1 MTTYIQIEGISIDR
15 GLHTFVNTEVLPET
29 GVSQE
34 TFWAGVAGLVAEY
47 SPRIRHALAQRD
59 RLQKAID
66 NFLIGSSGTDMHL
79 RTRFMREIG
88 YVEELPPKF
97 TVSTQN
103 VDAEIGRIAGTQL
116 VVPVNNARYALNAA
130 NARWGSLYDALY
142 GTDALPQ
149 TPPFQCGTEYNP
161 LRGRIVV
168 RRAKLFL
175 DETVP
180 LLIGS
185 HADTLSYYVHH
196 GELHA
201 KLECGR
207 TTGLKHPTQFAGF
220 AGPPSEPRAVLFN
233 NRGLHIELKIDR
245 ASTVGSVDKAGIADV
260 IVEAAMSTIM
270 DCEDSVAAV
279 DAQDKVLVY
288 RNWLGLMRGT
298 LTAAVPR
305 NGKVTTRALS
315 EDRRYTAPDGA
326 PLILH
331 GRSLMLVRTV
341 GHHMFTDMVLD
352 AEGNETPE
360 GVIDAAILSAI
371 ALHDLRGNSPVRNSR
386 MGSIYLVRPK
396 MHGSQ
401 EVALSDA
408 IFTSV
413 EEILSLP
420 RNTIKMG
427 IMDEE
432 RRTSCNLAACINAA
446 RERVFFINTGF
457 LDRTGDEI
465 HTCMKAGAVVR
476 KGDMKKEPW
485 IRAYEQRNV
494 AIGLECGL
502 GIGPR
507 GHGQIGKGMWAI
519 PDRMA
524 DMLEQK
530 GAQMRAGASTAWI
543 PSPTAATLHALHY
556 HQVDVME
563 VQKELRYHAP
573 LPMEDLLSL
582 PLAQGA
588 HWSEE
593 EIAAELDT
601 NLQSILGY
609 VVRWVDM
616 GVGCSRVPD
625 LNNVGL
631 MEDRATLRISSQHV
645 ANWLMHGVVSEAQV
659 EAALIRMARMVDEQN
674 QDEAG
679 YIPLSTHQDGPAF
692 MAARELVFD
701 GARQPNGYTE
711 SILHR
716 RRREAKRRHRIEGV
730 TQEDMEFAAD

>member
-1 MTTYIQIEGISIDR
+1 MTSHIQLDGISVDR
-15 GLHTFVNTEVLPET
+15 DLHAFVNTEVLPET
-29 GVSQE
+29 GVSPE
-34 TFWAGVAGLVAEY
+34 TFWTGVAGLVAEFG
-47 SPRIRHALAQRD
+47 PKLRHALAQRD
-59 RLQKAID
+59 RLQTAID
-66 NFLIGSSGTDMHL
+66 NFLIGSSGTDMEI

-88 YVEELPPKF
+88 YVEETPAKF

-103 VDAEIGRIAGTQL
+103 VDSEIGRVAGPQL

-149 TPPFQCGTEYNP
+149 TPPFQMGESYNP

-168 RRAKLFL
+168 RRARLFL

-185 HADTLSYYVHH
+185 HAEALSYYVQH
-196 GELHA
+196 GELHV

-207 TTGLKHPTQFAGF
+207 TSGLRHPTQFAGF
-220 AGPPSEPRAVLFN
+220 NGPPGEPNTVLFD
-233 NRGLHIELKIDR
+233 NRGLHIELRFDR
-245 ASTVGSVDKAGIADV
+245 EHVVGKTDKAGIAD
-260 IVEAAMSTIM
+260 IQIESALSTIM

-279 DAQDKVLVY
+279 DAQDKVQVY

-298 LTAAVPR
+298 LTAQVPR
-305 NGKVTTRALS
+305 NGRVSTRSLASDRNYTT
-315 EDRRYTAPDGA
+315 PNGA
-326 PLILH
+326 PLTLH

-352 AEGNETPE
+352 AEGQDAPE
-360 GVIDAAILSAI
+360 GVIDAAIVSAI
-371 ALHDLRGNSPVRNSR
+371 GMHDLRRNGAFRNSR
-386 MGSIYLVRPK
+386 TGSIYLVRPK

-408 IFTSV
+408 IFAKV
-413 EEILSLP
+413 EDILSLP
-420 RNTIKMG
+420 RNTLKMG

-432 RRTSCNLAACINAA
+432 RRTSCNLAGCIHAA

-476 KGDMKKEPW
+476 KGEMKKQPW

-494 AIGLECGL
+494 AIGLETGL
-502 GIGPR
+502 MTGPR
-507 GHGQIGKGMWAI
+507 GHGQIGKGMWAM

-530 GAQMRAGASTAWI
+530 GAQLRAGASTAWV

-556 HQVDVME
+556 HEVDVTA
-563 VQKELRYHAP
+563 VQHEMTYHAP

-616 GVGCSRVPD
+616 GVGCSKVPD

-645 ANWLMHGVVSEAQV
+645 ANWLMHGVVTQAQV
-659 EAALIRMARMVDEQN
+659 EAALIRMARLVDEQN
-674 QDEAG
+674 QDEPG
-679 YIPLSTHQDGPAF
+679 YIPLATHQDGPAF

-711 SILHR
+711 EILHR
-716 RRREAKRRHRIEGV
+716 RRREAKARHRRPEV
-730 TQEDMEFAAD
+730 APSDVEFAAD